1 MVLIF
6 NDTSEVEG
14 ISDRDKQG
22 EKQGDRL
29 LQKSDMNEL
38 VLSDILSFFNQN
50 YEILR
55 NYYER

>member
-1 MVLIF
+1 MVESNSIKDKIMVLIF
-6 NDTSEVEG
+6 NDNSEVEG

-38 VLSDILSFFNQN
+38 VLSDILSFFN
-50 YEILR
+50 
-55 NYYER
+55 